1 MRSPSRPFSCRSV
14 RTCPIARPKTPL
26 PEIATT
32 EGGQWVQEQ
41 IVKMAR
47 EEKLTIRELARRVV
61 VSRASLVRAG
71 TPEQIADFCEE
82 WFRAGAADGFSIT
95 PNYLPGNL
103 DEFADGVVPVLQR
116 RGLFRTDY
124 EGDTL
129 RENLG
134 LERPDNSFS
143 LDPSLGTEPKIW
155 S

>member
-1 MRSPSRPFSCRSV
+1 MQIGADLSHCSPDD
-14 RTCPIARPKTPL
+14 TL

-47 EEKLTIRELARRVV
+47 EDKLTIRELARRAV

-95 PNYLPGNL
+95 PNYLPENL
-103 DEFADGVVPVLQR
+103 NEFVEEVVPVLQVR
-116 RGLFRTDY
+116 ELFRTDY
-124 EGDTL
+124 EPGTL
-129 RENLG
+129 RDNLG
-134 LERPDNSFS
+134 LERPANSYS
-143 LDPSLGTEPKIW
+143 LDPLLGTEPRIW